1 MYQGTPSCFPSTWPA
16 ALDPS
21 EKSDMSR
28 LSGTVENELEKSAIQ
43 VVPICARSGP
53 LPAAMAVWSLSCA
66 EDHGIAVTLTLTSGF
81 SFSNPLAKSSSR
93 SPSLPMA
100 QIVRS
105 PVALLELMVLTAS
118 ESESAP
124 LSDRPHED
132 MPITMTALTTV
143 ATDALKN
150 DFIIET
156 PYKYKYQSNRLD

>member
-66 EDHGIAVTLTLTSGF
+66 EDQGIAVTLTLTSGF
-81 SFSNPLAKSSSR
+81 SFSNPLTKSPSR

-100 QIVRS
+100 QMVRS
-105 PVALLELMVLTAS
+105 PVALLESMVLTAS
-118 ESESAP
+118 ESESA
-124 LSDRPHED
+124 LFADRPHAD
-132 MPITMTALTTV
+132 IPAIIATLAMPATT
-143 ATDALKN
+143 ALKN
-150 DFIIET
+150 GFLIEISFDS
-156 PYKYKYQSNRLD
+156 YQSNRLD